1 MGDDG
6 GMVEARPLGNAGEPA
21 AEALGVETVER
32 RRLAEARDVRGD
44 NSMVLGE
51 LCEHGCPHGAAT
63 LDATVEQQQRW
74 AVTGFDNGGGHAR
87 DIDHA

>member
-6 GMVEARPLGNAGEPA
+6 GLHEAGLLDDPGEPA
-21 AEALGVETVER
+21 GEAVRIETVER
-32 RRLAEARDVRGD
+32 RRLADSRDIGHD

-51 LCEHGCPHGAAT
+51 LRKHGRPHGAAT

-74 AVTGFDNGGGHAR
+74 AVTGFDNGGAHAR

>member
-1 MGDDG
+1 M
-6 GMVEARPLGNAGEPA
+6 LGNAGEPA
-21 AEALGVETVER
+21 AEAIDVETVER
-32 RRLAEARDVRGD
+32 SGLAEAGDVGGD
-44 NSMVLGE
+44 NSMMSGE
-51 LCEHGCPHGAAT
+51 LCEHWCPHSAAT